1 MYNRSTDCIYNI
13 NIQYPIIYIDRYN
26 KGVRSK
32 RDKLNIQ
39 DQYYKKRGRIL
50 HRTNIVDP
58 IHFTT
63 HTHTHTL

>member
-39 DQYYKKRGRIL
+39 D
-50 HRTNIVDP
+50 
-58 IHFTT
+58 
-63 HTHTHTL
+63 